1 MKKLAGKVK
10 EWLRDKDE
18 SDTINDLDMMAFILS
33 HAIIIVMIMTYALL
47 IGIFDYFDLGFS
59 RLIIG
64 TIVTTIIVTIIY
76 IMSVIQFIKSF
87 VWEYDDIQDL
97 KFLGDCAD
105 RIDGYVIKEW
115 IKIDIT
121 DRQNQLEALQ
131 HTKHK
136 SKEGT
141 SLDKTLKKRKSQFD
155 AAKRLLNDVNYTEL
169 DLPKKAYKKVLS
181 NVDKLAVMLDNDESS
196 YAFVETTFNV
206 YADEFVTILRTMA
219 AAGNLSEE
227 SRIKVKE
234 LIKAFNSYVVR
245 TIDKIQNHNQMNIDI
260 SCDVIMKNLNNT
272 NI

>member
-1 MKKLAGKVK
+1 MKKLAGKVR
-10 EWLRDKDE
+10 EWLRGKDKDE
-18 SDTINDLDMMAFILS
+18 TIHDLDMMAFVLS
-33 HAIIIVMIMTYALL
+33 HAIIIVMIMAYALL
-47 IGIFDYFDLGFS
+47 IEIFDYFGLRS
-59 RLIIG
+59 RIMIG
-64 TIVTTIIVTIIY
+64 AMAATIIVPFVY
-76 IMSVIQFIKSF
+76 SGFVIKFIKSF
-87 VWEYDDIQDL
+87 VWGYDDIQDL
-97 KFLGDCAD
+97 KFLGDCVSH
-105 RIDGYVIKEW
+105 IDGCVIKEW
-115 IKIDIT
+115 IGIDIT
-121 DRQNQLEALQ
+121 DRQNQLETLQ
-131 HTKHK
+131 HAKHK

-155 AAKRLLNDVNYTEL
+155 AAKRLLNDVNYIEL

-181 NVDKLAVMLDNDESS
+181 NVDKLAAILDYDESG

-245 TIDKIQNHNQMNIDI
+245 TINKIQNHNQMNIDV
-260 SCDVIMKNLNNT
+260 SYDVVIKNLNNT

>member
-47 IGIFDYFDLGFS
+47 IEVFDYFDLEFS

-64 TIVTTIIVTIIY
+64 TIATTIIVTIIY

-131 HTKHK
+131 HARHK
-136 SKEGT
+136 TKEGI

-169 DLPKKAYKKVLS
+169 NLPKKAYKKVLS
-181 NVDKLAVMLDNDESS
+181 NVDKLAAMLDNDESG

-206 YADEFVTILRTMA
+206 YADEFVTILRTMT

-245 TIDKIQNHNQMNIDI
+245 TIDKIQNHNQINIDI
-260 SCDVIMKNLNNT
+260 SCDVVMKNLNNT

>member
-1 MKKLAGKVK
+1 MKKLAGKVR
-10 EWLRDKDE
+10 EWFRDKDKV
-18 SDTINDLDMMAFILS
+18 DTLDGLEMMSFILEY
-33 HAIIIVMIMTYALL
+33 AIPITLALVCML
-47 IGIFDYFDLGFS
+47 LLAMYCYFNLGFLS
-59 RLIIG
+59 ILIVA
-64 TIVTTIIVTIIY
+64 IVTTANIFITY
-76 IMSVIQFIKSF
+76 IMFAIEFIKGF
-87 VWEYDDIQDL
+87 VCEYDDMQDL
-97 KFLGDCAD
+97 KFLCDCVD
-105 RIDGYVIKEW
+105 RMGMCIIQEW
-115 IKIDIT
+115 LKMDIT
-121 DRQNQLEALQ
+121 DRQKQLETLQ
-131 HTKHK
+131 HAKHK

-181 NVDKLAVMLDNDESS
+181 NVDKLAAILDDDESG

-227 SRIKVKE
+227 SRIRVKE

-245 TIDKIQNHNQMNIDI
+245 TINKIQNHNQMNIDI
-260 SCDVIMKNLNNT
+260 SYDVVMQNLNNT